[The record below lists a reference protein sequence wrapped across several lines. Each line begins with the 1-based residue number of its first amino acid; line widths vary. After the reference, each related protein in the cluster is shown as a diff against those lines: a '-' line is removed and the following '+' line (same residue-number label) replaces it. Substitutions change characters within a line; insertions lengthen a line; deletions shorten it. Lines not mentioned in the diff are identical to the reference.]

1 MSHPVMI
8 DLEHN
13 RKRLSYYTQ
22 LKEKHIA
29 DKKKTATF
37 DKWIEIYAE
46 RVQKLERQVTKLGL
60 KTQLAKPAV
69 AEAVSA

>member
-1 MSHPVMI
+1 MSHTVMF

-13 RKRLSYYTQ
+13 RKRLSYYSQ
-22 LKEKHIA
+22 QKEKSMG
-29 DKKKTATF
+29 DKKKSAAL

-60 KTQLAKPAV
+60 KTQLAKAPA
-69 AEAVSA
+69 AHAQSA

>member
-1 MSHPVMI
+1 MSHTVMI
-8 DLEHN
+8 DLELN

-22 LKEKHIA
+22 LKEKHVA
-29 DKKKTATF
+29 DKKKAATF

-60 KTQLAKPAV
+60 KTQLAKAT
-69 AEAVSA
+69 AEAATA